1 MKLIAAVLFA
11 FLLILQ
17 YHLWV
22 NNGSVV
28 EVWHTQELIAA
39 QQQENKLLKERNL
52 AEEAEVT
59 DLKHG
64 LEAIGERARAELGM
78 ISKDETFY
86 QIVNE

>member
-1 MKLIAAVLFA
+1 MKLIVVTLLA

-22 NNGSVV
+22 GDGSLAGVSR
-28 EVWHTQELIAA
+28 TQQSIVA
-39 QQQENKLLKERNL
+39 QQQENTLLKERNL
-52 AEEAEVT
+52 AEEAEVN

-64 LEAIGERARAELGM
+64 LDAIGERARTELGM